1 VKKTSITARILAAL
15 ALMGA
20 VAAVLIVVNSETGD
34 DGSTRTPAASQGSDA
49 NAGQGENGGRK
60 KQLREARVY
69 EVQEGDSLT
78 AIAEQTGVPVE
89 TLEEL
94 NPDVDPQALIP
105 GQKLK
110 LR

>member
-1 VKKTSITARILAAL
+1 MNKTSITARILAVLAL
-15 ALMGA
+15 AGA
-20 VAAVLIVVNSETGD
+20 FAMVVIVVSAETGE
-34 DGSTRTPAASQGSDA
+34 DGSARKQATNQGKSA
-49 NAGQGENGGRK
+49 NGAQGGNQNRSGAK
-60 KQLREARVY
+60 AY

-78 AIAEQTGVPVE
+78 VIAEKTGVSIE
-89 TLEEL
+89 TIEDL

>member
-1 VKKTSITARILAAL
+1 MRKTSIIARVLAAL
-15 ALMGA
+15 ALAGS

-34 DGSTRTPAASQGSDA
+34 DGARPSGGNQGKPAKAKP
-49 NAGQGENGGRK
+49 NANGGQQNEFRN
-60 KQLREARVY
+60 ARVY
-69 EVQEGDSLT
+69 VVKEGDSLT
-78 AIAEQTGVPVE
+78 AIAVKTGVPIE
-89 TLEEL
+89 TIEVL

>member
-1 VKKTSITARILAAL
+1 MKKTSITARILASL
-15 ALMGA
+15 ALVGA
-20 VAAVLIVVNSETGD
+20 VAAVLVVVSSETGG
-34 DGSTRTPAASQGSDA
+34 DGATRTPAAGQGRNADA
-49 NAGQGENGGRK
+49 TPGENGGR
-60 KQLREARVY
+60 QNRFAGARVY

-78 AIAEQTGVPVE
+78 AIAEQTGVQIE
-89 TLEEL
+89 TIEAL

>member
-1 VKKTSITARILAAL
+1 MKKTSITARILAVLAL
-15 ALMGA
+15 AGA
-20 VAAVLIVVNSETGD
+20 LAAVFIVVSSETGGD
-34 DGSTRTPAASQGSDA
+34 DPARTPAA
-49 NAGQGENGGRK
+49 GQGRNADAQGGGGGQQNRPTQK
-60 KQLREARVY
+60 KVY

-78 AIAEQTGVPVE
+78 LIAEQTGVEVE
-89 TLEEL
+89 TIEEL